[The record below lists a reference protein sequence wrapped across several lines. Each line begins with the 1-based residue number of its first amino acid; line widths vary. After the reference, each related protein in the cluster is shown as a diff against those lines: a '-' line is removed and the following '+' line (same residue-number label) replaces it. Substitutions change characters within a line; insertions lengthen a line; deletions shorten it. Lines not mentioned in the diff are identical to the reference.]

1 MNAIQVTEY
10 GFNNAS
16 FPIYRYLFELKED
29 DDACKKAQQT
39 GAFYLFHSLAPLL
52 QKSGHQYQA
61 PRHSLLGKAK
71 RTSRVDQPVAFKQN
85 LIHIKSLRRI
95 LQFQSPD
102 FSNYFY
108 QLIIQC
114 INLNCPNISDG
125 MNHCCLKLGLSET
138 AVQIGTHHLFCKY
151 WNTAMLNSLT
161 YCLWLFSHYSG
172 RAEWL

>member
-1 MNAIQVTEY
+1 MMRVKKLSRQEHFISFTAWLLCFRNRDTNTRPPGIAYQV
-10 GFNNAS
+10 S
-16 FPIYRYLFELKED
+16 P
-29 DDACKKAQQT
+29 
-39 GAFYLFHSLAPLL
+39 
-52 QKSGHQYQA
+52 
-61 PRHSLLGKAK
+61 K

-85 LIHIKSLRRI
+85 FIHIKSLRRI

-125 MNHCCLKLGLSET
+125 MNHCCLKLGVSET
-138 AVQIGTHHLFCKY
+138 AVQIGTHRLFCKY
-151 WNTAMLNSLT
+151 WNTATLNSLT